1 MRVRIPLGSSTK
13 RFIMNYNTSD
23 GYKKKEK
30 EIIIAAI
37 KRKRIIFEKM
47 LCDREENTSEKQIK
61 KVNEHINQNFFI
73 SFIKKLFMVG

>member
-1 MRVRIPLGSSTK
+1 
-13 RFIMNYNTSD
+13 MNYNTSD

-47 LCDREENTSEKQIK
+47 LSDRVENMGEKEIK
-61 KVNEHINQNFFI
+61 KVNEQRNQNFFI